1 MTETATAPAETKAA
15 PKAKAAHPCHCA
27 RFSNAE
33 TGEAT
38 GCTKTTTREF
48 SPGHDAKLKS
58 LALRAGAAGQQVTR
72 VDDGIAVTTDAV
84 KAVEGYGFAHQVRAG
99 IERAARLAAEKAE
112 RKAARARATAGALP
126 ELVGPAAAVAAFQ
139 EENPM
144 VTAKVGRWEY
154 EGRVVGDEFVYETK
168 SGERRSK
175 RFQLV

>member
-1 MTETATAPAETKAA
+1 MNSTTAPAETKAA

-27 RFSNAE
+27 RFSNAD
-33 TGEAT
+33 TGETT

-84 KAVEGYGFAHQVRAG
+84 KAVEGYGFAHMVQAG

-112 RKAARARATAGALP
+112 RKAARAKAK
-126 ELVGPAAAVAAFQ
+126 EQAAADKPETVK
-139 EENPM
+139 
-144 VTAKVGRWEY
+144 AKVGRGTF
-154 EGRVVGDEFVYETK
+154 EGRLESSEFVYTVN
-168 SGERRSK
+168 GAERRTTK
-175 RFQLV
+175 HQLV